1 MPCSRAASITK
12 VPGRTVSWRSSSL
25 NFISAV
31 SAMFL
36 RLPERRS
43 QQFRRL
49 IRTLTCEMLLE
60 FVGPFFDDAYGGQGR
75 RVAQRAESSAQHV
88 FRQLPD
94 QGDIFAAA
102 AAGMEPVEHFAQ
114 PIRALAARY
123 APAAR
128 LMSVEMHDA
137 PRQVDHAGGFI
148 DDNEPARSQH

>member
-49 IRTLTCEMLLE
+49 IRTLTCEMLLK

-75 RVAQRAESSAQHV
+75 RVAQRAESPARNHG
-88 FRQLPD
+88 FQL
-94 QGDIFAAA
+94 
-102 AAGMEPVEHFAQ
+102 
-114 PIRALAARY
+114 
-123 APAAR
+123 PAAR
-128 LMSVEMHDA
+128 DSSGHLFN
-137 PRQVDHAGGFI
+137 HAF
-148 DDNEPARSQH
+148 